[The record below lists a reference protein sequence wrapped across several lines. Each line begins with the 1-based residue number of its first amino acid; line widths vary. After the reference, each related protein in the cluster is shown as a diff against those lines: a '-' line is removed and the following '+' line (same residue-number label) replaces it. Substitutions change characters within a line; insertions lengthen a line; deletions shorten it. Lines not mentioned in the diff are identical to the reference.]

1 MTSPYEACLNLD
13 GLDPRLRRY
22 FGEIPAGSVGV
33 GRGVF
38 DIVGTPKRWLWPVLW
53 VLGRQ
58 GVVFPAW
65 SRDVPFTVVN
75 RPDAGALH
83 GIRTFHFAGGDR
95 AMVDSI
101 SPTLV
106 DSLGTRGQYR
116 ATLRGAVE
124 NGALHLWSTGLRYR
138 GIRIPGRV
146 DVTERSD
153 GDLQHV
159 AVAITA
165 PIVGRVYEYSGHFSY
180 EIMEH
185 DVLAP

>member
-1 MTSPYEACLNLD
+1 VPSPYELTIDLD

-22 FGEIPAGSVGV
+22 FGEIPAGSVGI

-38 DIVGTPKRWLWPVLW
+38 DVVGTPKRWLWPVLW
-53 VLGRQ
+53 VLGWQ
-58 GVVFPAW
+58 GVVFATW

-75 RPDAGALH
+75 RPDSGSLN
-83 GIRTFHFAGGDR
+83 GIRTFHFGRGDR
-95 AMVDSI
+95 RMVDSI
-101 SPTLV
+101 SPELV

-124 NGALHLWSTGLRYR
+124 GGALHLWSTGLRFR
-138 GIRIPGRV
+138 GIPVPGRV

-153 GDLQHV
+153 GELQHV
-159 AVAITA
+159 AVTITA

-180 EIMEH
+180 EIMEL